1 MFSWYFIISALALLA
16 VILLFGFVGCAS
28 FGTAA
33 SGMAADYPTTIESTP
48 DLVAYWRL
56 GDLPSGSP
64 TGDMKDS
71 HGKFNGFR
79 HQYPS
84 PITTPDNIQ
93 HSPTATAQVIYGEI
107 PGLLE
112 LSLSSPCLEVD
123 GGWVQVPFDDLLNPP
138 QFTLEAWVS
147 PDPLMPKG
155 FFHCL
160 VQSAG
165 PGLSSSQQKT
175 GWGLYLGPDDPN
187 KTPPDDYFW
196 QVWMGDGTQ
205 FKRIAIANGTDCPTK
220 LQLTYLALTFDGTNL
235 QLWLYYPDTKQQIGI
250 QFFRGAQNPNVTTF
264 KRNDTS
270 PSGQG
275 PLIIGVGSPLFSG
288 GGPFSLPIYP
298 FKGKIQEVALYRR
311 DLSAPNNAGVQ
322 ATLAA
327 HEMAGGNL

>member
-1 MFSWYFIISALALLA
+1 MLGWYFLMGALALIAA
-16 VILLFGFVGCAS
+16 VLLLGFVGCAPFS
-28 FGTAA
+28 GTA
-33 SGMAADYPTTIESTP
+33 SGMAEDYPTTIEKTK

-56 GDLPSGSP
+56 GDKASAVP
-64 TGDMKDS
+64 TGDTKDAL
-71 HGKFNGFR
+71 GKYNGNR
-79 HQYPS
+79 HQYPG
-84 PITTPDNIQ
+84 PLPADNVQ
-93 HSPTATAQVIYGEI
+93 HSPATNGILLYGQT

-112 LSLSSPCLEVD
+112 LSPSSPCLDLD
-123 GGWVQVPFDDLLNPP
+123 GGWIQVPFDNALNPP

-165 PGLSSSQQKT
+165 PGLSLLQQKT
-175 GWGLYLGPDDPN
+175 GWGLFLGPDDPN

-205 FKRIAIANGTDCPTK
+205 LKRMAIANGTDCPT
-220 LQLTYLALTFDGTNL
+220 LLRLTYLALTFDGANL
-235 QLWLYYPDTKQQIGI
+235 QLWLYYPDNQQLLDIKHL
-250 QFFRGAQNPNVTTF
+250 RGAQNPKVTTF

-270 PSGQG
+270 PDGQG
-275 PLIIGVGSPLFSG
+275 LLFIGAGSCLFPGGVSSFLPL
-288 GGPFSLPIYP
+288 YP
-298 FKGKIQEVALYRR
+298 FKGKIQEVALYKR